1 MINATLNPCIN
12 SNASLEID
20 QACFSILNLYLNPVI
35 FYAIALNAYT
45 GTGFPITTL
54 NPESNTSLVV
64 DTKYPLHIY
73 YKSVEP
79 DRTYEYCH
87 STYTFKEHGSYGWN
101 ISAAYL
107 CSDIYVI
114 HEPGNSYFPIL
125 IAFVI
130 YMLLAVVWI
139 TSKIVIQMI
148 RRKLPSNNVHDDLD
162 RLQEE
167 NPTLPVIR
175 ITKFSTRV
183 QSVDAFRGI
192 AILLM
197 IFVNNGGGKYV
208 FFNHSAWFGLFV
220 ADLVL
225 PWFAWIMGLTI
236 TISKRAE
243 LRLTTSRVKIALC
256 CLRRSAKLILLG
268 LMLNSI
274 DSKSLNDLRFPGI
287 LQLLAVSYFVCAVLE
302 TIFMK
307 PHSLDILLQFG
318 RFAIIRDILDN
329 WPQCLIMAGIV
340 TTHTLITFF
349 LPVPNCPTGYFGP
362 GGKYHYCEHY
372 INCTAGA
379 AGYIDR
385 LIFGNHLYNKTNNS
399 IYGEILRYDPEGLM
413 NTISAIFIVYLGV
426 HAGKILLLYY
436 QPNARVIRW
445 FIWAVFTGIIAGI
458 LCNFETEG
466 GMIPVSKR
474 MMTLSYVLATSSLA
488 FLLYALLYI
497 LIDYKQLWNGAPF
510 IYAGINPIFL
520 YVGHILTKDLFP
532 WAWNIAHLSH
542 ASVLAMNLWTTTL
555 WAIIAYLLYRN
566 DIIVT
571 V

>member
-1 MINATLNPCIN
+1 MIDATLNPCIN
-12 SNASLEID
+12 SNASLGID
-20 QACFSILNLYLNPVI
+20 QACLSILNLYLNPVI
-35 FYAIALNAYT
+35 FYAIAWEAYT

-54 NPESNTSLVV
+54 NPESNTSLVI

-79 DRTYEYCH
+79 NRTYEYCH

-101 ISAAYL
+101 ISAAHL

-114 HEPGNSYFPIL
+114 HEPGNPYFPIL
-125 IAFVI
+125 IAFAI

-139 TSKIVIQMI
+139 TSKIIMQII
-148 RRKLPSNNVHDDLD
+148 RRKLSSNNVHDDLD

-167 NPTLPVIR
+167 NLTHPVIR
-175 ITKFSTRV
+175 TTKFSSRV

-236 TISKRAE
+236 TISKRTE
-243 LRLTTSRVKIALC
+243 LRLTTSR
-256 CLRRSAKLILLG
+256 
-268 LMLNSI
+268 
-274 DSKSLNDLRFPGI
+274 
-287 LQLLAVSYFVCAVLE
+287 
-302 TIFMK
+302 
-307 PHSLDILLQFG
+307 DILLQFG
-318 RFAIIRDILDN
+318 RFVVIRDILDS
-329 WPQCLIMAGIV
+329 WPQWLIMAGIV
-340 TTHTLITFF
+340 TTHTLITFL

-362 GGKYHYCEHY
+362 GGKYHYREHY
-372 INCTAGA
+372 MNCTAGA

-399 IYGEILRYDPEGLM
+399 IYGKILPYDPEGLM

-445 FIWAVFTGIIAGI
+445 FVWAIFTGIIAGI
-458 LCNFETEG
+458 LCNFETQG
-466 GMIPVSKR
+466 GVIPVSKR
-474 MMTLSYVLATSSLA
+474 MMTLSYVLASSSLA
-488 FLLYALLYI
+488 FLLYALLYV

-532 WAWNIAHLSH
+532 WAWNIAHPSH

-566 DIIVT
+566 DIIIT